1 VIQGISLLSKPIL
14 FVVDDYL
21 LRLMNARA
29 LYLSVT
35 FDGQDEMFF
44 SCSYTSQGCDID
56 EMN

>member
-1 VIQGISLLSKPIL
+1 MSKPIL